1 MPTATVF
8 PTSDSGTQQW
18 DTVEPTSPTTHYDK
32 IDEGTASPTDT
43 DYIETVTVNDVDE
56 WALGDTPANASEIT
70 QVVVNFRARI
80 TDASGTA
87 KIELRLF
94 HTGGGTPVT
103 GNPKDVT
110 IADLGG
116 SGVGPTTVTKTW
128 TTLTLTKAQAD
139 SLTLRATFLGS

>member
-1 MPTATVF
+1 MPTTTVV
-8 PTSDSGTQQW
+8 PTSDVTASW
-18 DTVEPTSPTTHYDK
+18 DTIEPTSPITHYDK
-32 IDEGTASPTDT
+32 IDEGTTSPTDT
-43 DYIETVTVNDVDE
+43 DYIETVTVGDVDE
-56 WALGDTPANASEIT
+56 WHLGDTPANTSEVT
-70 QVVVNFRARI
+70 QVAVNFRARI
-80 TDASGTA
+80 TDASATA

-94 HTGGGTPVT
+94 HTGGTAVT

-110 IADLGG
+110 ITDLGG

>member
-1 MPTATVF
+1 MPTTTVV
-8 PTSDSGTQQW
+8 PTSDVTTQW
-18 DTVEPTSPTTHYDK
+18 DTIEPTSPTTHFDK
-32 IDEGTASPTDT
+32 VDEGTTSPTDT

-56 WALGDTPANASEIT
+56 WHLGDTPANASEIT
-70 QVVVNFRARI
+70 QVAVNFRARI

-94 HTGGGTPVT
+94 HTSGTAVT

-116 SGVGPTTVTKTW
+116 SGTLATVTKTW
-128 TTLTLTKAQAD
+128 TGLTLTKAQAD